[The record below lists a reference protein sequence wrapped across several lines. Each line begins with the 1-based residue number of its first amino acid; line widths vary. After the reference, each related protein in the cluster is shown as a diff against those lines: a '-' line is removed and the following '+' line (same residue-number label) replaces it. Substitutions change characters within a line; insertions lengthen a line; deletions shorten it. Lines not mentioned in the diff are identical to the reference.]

1 MLPDLAALLERNIF
15 GRILGM
21 SKFCGHCGTTLADN
35 ATFCPSCG
43 APVQAQGAPA
53 QPQFNQP
60 AFQQAGAMGAPKAG
74 MSKNAKLAI
83 IIGCSAVALGL
94 IIWLLIVLLGGG
106 YEKPLKNYV
115 KALEKQDVD
124 LFVESVTPSGSL
136 GALATLS
143 ESGAKS
149 QYSSR
154 VKNII
159 NKYGED
165 YKISYEILEKT
176 EMSSTETLGLVDKGY
191 TLKVKFTVAGS
202 KKEGSVTKTVKV
214 LKTDGKWCLGSA
226 PTLT

>member
-1 MLPDLAALLERNIF
+1 
-15 GRILGM
+15 M
-21 SKFCGHCGTTLADN
+21 SKFCGHCGSTLADN
-35 ATFCPSCG
+35 ATFCPNCG
-43 APVQAQGAPA
+43 AAITDQGMP
-53 QPQFNQP
+53 QQQFNQP
-60 AFQQAGAMGAPKAG
+60 AFQQAMPNAMGAPKAG

-83 IIGCSAVALGL
+83 IIAAAAVAIGL
-94 IIWLLIVLLGGG
+94 IVWLIIVLLGGG

-136 GALATLS
+136 GALETLS
-143 ESGAKS
+143 ESSAKS

-176 EMSSTETLGLVDKGY
+176 ELSSTQTLGLFEGY
-191 TLKVKFTVAGS
+191 TLKVKFTVSGS
-202 KKEGSVTKTVKV
+202 KKEGSVTRTVRVIKTG
-214 LKTDGKWCLGSA
+214 GKWCLGSA
-226 PTLT
+226 PSLV

>member
-1 MLPDLAALLERNIF
+1 
-15 GRILGM
+15 M
-21 SKFCGHCGTTLADN
+21 SKFCGHCGSTLADN
-35 ATFCPSCG
+35 ATFCPNCG
-43 APVQAQGAPA
+43 AAITDQGMP
-53 QPQFNQP
+53 QQQFNQP
-60 AFQQAGAMGAPKAG
+60 AFQQAMPNAMGAPKAG

-83 IIGCSAVALGL
+83 IIAACAVAVGL
-94 IIWLLIVLLGGG
+94 IVWLIIVLLGGG

-136 GALATLS
+136 GALDTLS
-143 ESGAKS
+143 ESSAKS

-176 EMSSTETLGLVDKGY
+176 EMSNTETLGLFEGY

-202 KKEGSVTKTVKV
+202 KKEGSVTKKV
-214 LKTDGKWCLGSA
+214 RVIKTGGKWCLGSA
-226 PTLT
+226 PSLV

>member
-1 MLPDLAALLERNIF
+1 M
-15 GRILGM
+15 GM
-21 SKFCGHCGTTLADN
+21 SKFCGHCGSTLADN
-35 ATFCPSCG
+35 ATFCPNCG
-43 APVQAQGAPA
+43 AAITDQGMP
-53 QPQFNQP
+53 QQQFNQP
-60 AFQQAGAMGAPKAG
+60 AFQQAMPNAMGAPKAG

-83 IIGCSAVALGL
+83 IIAAAAVAIGL
-94 IIWLLIVLLGGG
+94 IVWLIIVLLGGG

-136 GALATLS
+136 GALETLS
-143 ESGAKS
+143 ESSAKS

-176 EMSSTETLGLVDKGY
+176 EMSSTQTLGLFEGY
-191 TLKVKFTVAGS
+191 TLKVKFTVSGS
-202 KKEGSVTKTVKV
+202 KKEGSVTRTVRVIKTG
-214 LKTDGKWCLGSA
+214 GKWCLGSA
-226 PTLT
+226 PSLV

>member
-1 MLPDLAALLERNIF
+1 M
-15 GRILGM
+15 GM
-21 SKFCGHCGTTLADN
+21 SKFCGHCGSTLADN
-35 ATFCPSCG
+35 ATFCPNCG
-43 APVQAQGAPA
+43 AAITDQGMP
-53 QPQFNQP
+53 QQQFNQP
-60 AFQQAGAMGAPKAG
+60 AFQQAMPNAMGAPKAG

-83 IIGCSAVALGL
+83 IIAAAAVAIGL
-94 IIWLLIVLLGGG
+94 IVWLIIVLLGGG

-136 GALATLS
+136 GALDTLS
-143 ESGAKS
+143 ESSAKS

-176 EMSSTETLGLVDKGY
+176 EMSNTQTLGLFEGY
-191 TLKVKFTVAGS
+191 TLKVKFTVSGS
-202 KKEGSVTKTVKV
+202 KKEGSVTRTVRVIKTG
-214 LKTDGKWCLGSA
+214 GKWCLGSA
-226 PTLT
+226 PSLV

>member
-1 MLPDLAALLERNIF
+1 
-15 GRILGM
+15 M
-21 SKFCGHCGTTLADN
+21 SKFCGHCGSTLADN
-35 ATFCPSCG
+35 ATFCPNCG
-43 APVQAQGAPA
+43 AAITDQGMP
-53 QPQFNQP
+53 QQQFNQP
-60 AFQQAGAMGAPKAG
+60 AFQQAMPNAMGAPKAG

-83 IIGCSAVALGL
+83 IIAAAAVAIGL
-94 IIWLLIVLLGGG
+94 IVWLIIVLLGGG

-136 GALATLS
+136 GALETLS
-143 ESGAKS
+143 ESSAKS

-176 EMSSTETLGLVDKGY
+176 EMSSTQTLGLFEGY
-191 TLKVKFTVAGS
+191 TLKVKFTVSGS
-202 KKEGSVTKTVKV
+202 KKEGSVTRTVRVIKTG
-214 LKTDGKWCLGSA
+214 GKWCLGSA
-226 PTLT
+226 PSLV

>member
-1 MLPDLAALLERNIF
+1 
-15 GRILGM
+15 M
-21 SKFCGHCGTTLADN
+21 SKFCGHCGSTLADN
-35 ATFCPSCG
+35 ATFCPNCG
-43 APVQAQGAPA
+43 AAITDQGMP
-53 QPQFNQP
+53 QQQFNQP
-60 AFQQAGAMGAPKAG
+60 AFQQAMPNAMGAPKAG

-83 IIGCSAVALGL
+83 IIAAAAVAIGL
-94 IIWLLIVLLGGG
+94 IVWLIIVLLGGG

-136 GALATLS
+136 GALDTLS
-143 ESGAKS
+143 ESSAKS

-176 EMSSTETLGLVDKGY
+176 EMSNTQTLGLFEGY
-191 TLKVKFTVAGS
+191 TLKVKFTVSGS
-202 KKEGSVTKTVKV
+202 KKEGSVTRTVRVIKTG
-214 LKTDGKWCLGSA
+214 GKWCLGSA
-226 PTLT
+226 PSLV